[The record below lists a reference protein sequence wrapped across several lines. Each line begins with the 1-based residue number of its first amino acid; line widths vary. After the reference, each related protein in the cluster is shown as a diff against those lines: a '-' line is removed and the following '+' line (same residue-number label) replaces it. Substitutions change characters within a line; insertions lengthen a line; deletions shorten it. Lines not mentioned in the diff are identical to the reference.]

1 MEGLVIATREV
12 GGVIIRRQFLNN
24 AEGGIRANNPDILE
38 KLGATV
44 KLTDRQARD
53 NLTTFNWSKRK

>member
-1 MEGLVIATREV
+1 MEGLLIATRQV
-12 GGVIIRRQFLNN
+12 GGVIIRRQFLNI

-38 KLGATV
+38 TPGGTV